1 MIVAQTSAHSIN
13 CEGQKNVVA
22 AGDGIGYYWIMKF
35 LKWLVIAL
43 VAIIALLFA
52 VSFILPSRVHVERS
66 LSMAASQEK
75 VFAQVSNLRNWP
87 AWSPWNLRDPEMKV
101 QYEGPTEGAGQKSI
115 WQSESQGD
123 GSQLITTSSPNSA
136 LETLLDFGSQGTAT
150 SFWKFSKEGEGTR
163 VTWGMDV
170 ELDSPMQR
178 LFGVVMEGMIGPDYE
193 EGLAN
198 LKLIVEA
205 KP

>member
-1 MIVAQTSAHSIN
+1 MEFMVMIVAQTSAHSIN

-123 GSQLITTSSPNSA
+123 GSQFWFPGNGDII
-136 LETLLDFGSQGTAT
+136 LEVQQGRGGDA
-150 SFWKFSKEGEGTR
+150 GDMGHGCR
-163 VTWGMDV
+163 V
-170 ELDSPMQR
+170 
-178 LFGVVMEGMIGPDYE
+178 
-193 EGLAN
+193 GLAD
-198 LKLIVEA
+198 A
-205 KP
+205 AAFRRGDGRHDRA